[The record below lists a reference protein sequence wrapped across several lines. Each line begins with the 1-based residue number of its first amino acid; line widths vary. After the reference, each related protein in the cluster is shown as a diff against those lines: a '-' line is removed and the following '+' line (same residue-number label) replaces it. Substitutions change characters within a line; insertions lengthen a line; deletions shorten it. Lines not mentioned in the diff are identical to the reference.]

1 MKPLNGRVHDGSSK
15 QTFLFESFCVIS
27 AYGLIAVH
35 GYRLSQNA
43 AMWNWSCILAIACGW
58 IAADFVSGL
67 VHWLADTWGS
77 ETMPWIGPRFL
88 KPFRVHHTTPESF
101 LECKFM
107 DTNGDTALIGIPFL
121 LSVFAVPLTSH
132 WGFWFALFLTSFCLF
147 ALPTNQ
153 IHQWAHMSRPPRF
166 VRWLQASG
174 LILSTDSH
182 GLHHSGAHSQH
193 YCITTGFC
201 NRLLERICFFRILEN
216 AISRCT
222 GLQPRSDEMQHWR

>member
-27 AYGLIAVH
+27 AYGLIAFH

-121 LSVFAVPLTSH
+121 LFIFAVPLSSH
-132 WGFWFALFLTSFCLF
+132 WGFWLALFLTSFCLF

-153 IHQWAHMSRPPRF
+153 IHQWAHMSRPPRM

-174 LILSTDSH
+174 LILSPTPMDCTIRVHTLSITASQPDSAI
-182 GLHHSGAHSQH
+182 G
-193 YCITTGFC
+193 CWKGFAFSVFWKL
-201 NRLLERICFFRILEN
+201 R
-216 AISRCT
+216 SRVALDCGPDRT
-222 GLQPRSDEMQHWR
+222 N